1 VTIRSTLHMTKPG
14 TSPAG
19 SVRWMH
25 DAIVVGSGP
34 NGLAAAI
41 ALARTGRSVLVLEG
55 RETVGGGL
63 RTEELTLAGFRHDT
77 CAAIHP
83 LGVASPFMRSV
94 PLAEHGVEWIHP
106 DAPLAHPLDDGTAV
120 VLERSLDET
129 AAGLGEDGEAW
140 RRLLGPFVRDA
151 DAVIEAI
158 LTPPLPPRHPIA
170 LARFGPRALRSAAG
184 LARSTFAGERARA
197 LFAGNA
203 AHAMLPLDA
212 SASASFGLVLAL
224 LGHAVGWPMAR
235 GGSQAI
241 ADALASILHAL
252 GGEIE
257 VGHPVE
263 SLDELQA
270 ATTLLDVTPR
280 QLLGLAGDRL
290 PSRYRRALERYR
302 YGPGVVKVDYA
313 LSEPVPWRA
322 PECARAATVHLGGT
336 LAEIAA
342 AEKEVAQGR
351 LPARPFVLVAQH
363 SLFDPTRAPDGR
375 HTLWAYTHVPNGSTA
390 TEATVAAIEAQLE
403 RFAPGFGDVVLGRSV
418 LGTADLEARNPN
430 YVGGD
435 INGGSAELRQL
446 FARPVVSPV
455 PYRTPLDGVYL
466 CSSST
471 PPGGGV
477 HGMCGWNAARAVLR
491 RA

>member
-1 VTIRSTLHMTKPG
+1 
-14 TSPAG
+14 
-19 SVRWMH
+19 MH

-41 ALARTGRSVLVLEG
+41 TLARAGRSVLVLER
-55 RETVGGGL
+55 RETIGGGL
-63 RTEELTLAGFRHDT
+63 RTEELTIPGFRHDT

-83 LGVASPFMRSV
+83 LGVASPFLRSV
-94 PLAEHGVEWIHP
+94 PLEEQGVEWIHP

-140 RRLLGPFVRDA
+140 RRLFGPFVRDA
-151 DAVIEAI
+151 DAVIEGI

-184 LARSTFAGERARA
+184 LARSAFAGERARA

-241 ADALASILHAL
+241 ADALAATLRSL

-257 VGHPVE
+257 TSRPVA
-263 SLDELQA
+263 SLAELPPA
-270 ATTLLDVTPR
+270 RLVMLDVTPR
-280 QLLGLAGDRL
+280 QLLALAGDRL

-302 YGPGVVKVDYA
+302 QGPGVVKVDYA

-322 PECARAATVHLGGT
+322 AECARAATLHLGGT

-342 AEKEVAQGR
+342 AEKEVARGR
-351 LPARPFVLVAQH
+351 HATQPYVLVAQQ
-363 SLFDPTRAPDGR
+363 SLFDPTRAPEGR
-375 HTLWAYTHVPNGSTA
+375 HTLWAYTHVPHGSTA
-390 TEATVAAIEAQLE
+390 TGATVAAIEAQLA
-403 RFAPGFGDVVLGRSV
+403 RFAPGFGDVVLERSV
-418 LGTADLEARNPN
+418 HGTAELEAHNPN

-435 INGGSAELRQL
+435 ISGGSHELRQL
-446 FARPVVSPV
+446 LARPVLSPV

-477 HGMCGWNAARAVLR
+477 HGMCGWNAARAALR

>member
-1 VTIRSTLHMTKPG
+1 
-14 TSPAG
+14 
-19 SVRWMH
+19 MH

-41 ALARTGRSVLVLEG
+41 TLARAGRSVLVVEG
-55 RETVGGGL
+55 RDTIGGGL
-63 RTEELTLAGFRHDT
+63 RTEELTLPGYRHDT

-94 PLAEHGVEWIHP
+94 PLAERGVEWIHP
-106 DAPLAHPLDDGTAV
+106 EAPLAHPLDDGTAV

-140 RRLLGPFVRDA
+140 RRLLAPFVRDA
-151 DAVIEAI
+151 DAVIDGI
-158 LTPPLPPRHPIA
+158 LTPPLPPRHAIA
-170 LARFGPRALRSAAG
+170 LARFGPRALRSAEG
-184 LARSTFAGERARA
+184 LARSAFVGERARA

-212 SASASFGLVLAL
+212 AASASFGLVLAL

-235 GGSQAI
+235 GGSQTI
-241 ADALASILHAL
+241 AAALASILRSL

-257 VGHPVE
+257 TGRPVE
-263 SLDELQA
+263 SLDELVAQSHKPLV
-270 ATTLLDVTPR
+270 LLDVTPR
-280 QLLGLAGDRL
+280 QLIALAGSRL
-290 PSRYRRALERYR
+290 DGRYRRALERYR

-313 LSEPVPWRA
+313 LAGPVPWRA
-322 PECARAATVHLGGT
+322 PECTRAATVHLGGT
-336 LAEIAA
+336 LDEIAA
-342 AEKEVAQGR
+342 AEKDVTRDGH
-351 LPARPFVLVAQH
+351 PARPYVLVVQQ
-363 SLFDPTRAPDGR
+363 SLFDATRAPDGR
-375 HTLWAYTHVPNGSTA
+375 HTLWAYTHVPNGSNR
-390 TEATVAAIEAQLE
+390 TEVTVGAVEGQLE
-403 RFAPGFGDVVLGRSV
+403 RFAPGFRDLVLERSV
-418 LGTADLEARNPN
+418 LGTAELESRNPN

-446 FARPVVSPV
+446 FARPVARPV

-477 HGMCGWNAARAVLR
+477 HGMCGWNAARAALR